1 LVKQIKYINKYIT
14 KRFLAMN
21 YKDLHNI
28 SNLSQEILTESANDG
43 YSHMDRW
50 PYTSPYLQEERAEG
64 VKEYQ
69 PRKRNPLP
77 AAKPLSGK
85 SGDRSGYGADEKFN
99 KPDDKIAKPG
109 TTVPK
114 PKKGG
119 YGRIMSNIPYGIGDH
134 RDKTQSN
141 VSRIRGRDTG
151 APRSQKLPPQ
161 KKKKNLEI
169 VRKTKNEEFQNWVN
183 NLLDEGYDLSGYT
196 WEGLYEEY
204 IQIEAYN
211 LYDVILSHLLDEG
224 YADNQEAAEAI
235 MVNMSEDWRNSI
247 IG

>member
-1 LVKQIKYINKYIT
+1 
-14 KRFLAMN
+14 MN
-21 YKDLHNI
+21 YKDLQNI
-28 SNLSQEILTESANDG
+28 SNLSQEILIESANDG
-43 YSHMDRW
+43 HSHMNRW

-109 TTVPK
+109 TTVPA

-161 KKKKNLEI
+161 EKKKNLEI

-204 IQIEAYN
+204 IQTEAYN

-224 YADNQEAAEAI
+224 YAETVEAAESI
-235 MVNMSEDWRNSI
+235 MVNMSADWRNSI

>member
-1 LVKQIKYINKYIT
+1 
-14 KRFLAMN
+14 MN
-21 YKDLHNI
+21 YKDLQNI
-28 SNLSQEILTESANDG
+28 SNLSQEILIESANDG
-43 YSHMDRW
+43 HSHMNRW

-69 PRKRNPLP
+69 PRNRNPLP
-77 AAKPLSGK
+77 KEKPLSGEK
-85 SGDRSGYGADEKFN
+85 NTDKTGYGGDEKFN
-99 KPDDKIAKPG
+99 KPDDKIKKPG
-109 TTVPK
+109 TTVPA

-151 APRSQKLPPQ
+151 APRSQKLAPQ
-161 KKKKNLEI
+161 EKKKNLEI

-204 IQIEAYN
+204 IQTEAYN

-224 YADNQEAAEAI
+224 YAETVEAAESI
-235 MVNMSEDWRNSI
+235 MVNMSADWRNSI